1 MLTVIVKR
9 KRNEKMMQQLSEQ
22 LIFLLFITVGMLVS
36 PLVFIALDYWAGI
49 RKARKRGDKILS
61 NKMKRTVDKCAR
73 YYNAI
78 LAMVVLDVIQISAFL
93 FLWKYNGWD
102 CYTFPLFTLIGV
114 LFVAAIEIK
123 SITEPADAKEARD
136 MKEVMELAKAIAEHK
151 NDPKEIAEA
160 IAEYLDIARKDG
172 ETQGKEA

>member
-1 MLTVIVKR
+1 
-9 KRNEKMMQQLSEQ
+9 
-22 LIFLLFITVGMLVS
+22 
-36 PLVFIALDYWAGI
+36 
-49 RKARKRGDKILS
+49 
-61 NKMKRTVDKCAR
+61 MKRTVDKCAR